1 MYCIYIYIFTLPS
14 PQIATLPPRSS
25 MSLPIRHSV
34 FFVALHGTGPG
45 ANSGH
50 VTINHS
56 DLRFNHQ
63 KLGLDHH
70 GVLNDDLT
78 STRRIAAT
86 TMDML

>member
-1 MYCIYIYIFTLPS
+1 MYCIYIYIHSSQPADRHTSASLFNVS
-14 PQIATLPPRSS
+14 AYPPLS
-25 MSLPIRHSV
+25 

-50 VTINHS
+50 VTINHT